1 MRSFSRNGFAFLLL
15 ALFLVACSQPGPK
28 TKDIVS
34 ANGRFRL
41 TVPGGWEVEKDLND
55 AADLQ
60 ASYRGSDMYIV
71 VLSESKEDLHDMSL
85 EGHSKLTR
93 DALMKTV
100 QDSTITGPFALTVDG
115 HPAVQYEIRGAVN
128 HVNVVYLH
136 TTVESPKYFH
146 QILAWTVP
154 SRFDANKPTLE
165 QVTEKFHEMP

>member
-1 MRSFSRNGFAFLLL
+1 MRSLSRSGFAFVLLTLLL
-15 ALFLVACSQPGPK
+15 AACSQPGPK

-34 ANGRFRL
+34 ANGKFRL
-41 TVPGGWEVEKDLND
+41 TVPGGWDVEKDLND

-71 VLSESKEDLHDMSL
+71 VLSESKEDLHDMNL

-100 QDSTITGPFALTVDG
+100 QDSTITGPAALTVDG

-146 QILAWTVP
+146 QILAWTIP

-165 QVTEKFHEMP
+165 QV

>member
-1 MRSFSRNGFAFLLL
+1 MRSLSRYGFAFLFLTLSL
-15 ALFLVACSQPGPK
+15 AACSQSGPK

-34 ANGRFRL
+34 ANGKFRI
-41 TVPGGWEVEKDLND
+41 TVPAGWDVEKDLND

-60 ASYRGSDMYIV
+60 ASHRDSEMYIV
-71 VLSESKEDLHDMSL
+71 VLSETKEDLHDMNL

-93 DALMKTV
+93 EALLKTV
-100 QDSTITGPFALTVDG
+100 QDSTISGPTSVTVDG

-154 SRFDANKPTLE
+154 SRFALNKTTLE

>member
-1 MRSFSRNGFAFLLL
+1 MRSLNRRGL
-15 ALFLVACSQPGPK
+15 ALLFLTLCLCACSHRGPK
-28 TKDIVS
+28 TKDIIS
-34 ANGRFRL
+34 ADGKFRI
-41 TVPGGWEVEKDLND
+41 TVPAGWDVEKDLND

-60 ASYRGSDMYIV
+60 ASHRDSEMYIV
-71 VLSESKEDLHDMSL
+71 VLSETKEDLHDMTL

-93 DALMKTV
+93 EALLKTV
-100 QDSTITGPFALTVDG
+100 QDSSISGPTSVTVDG

-154 SRFDANKPTLE
+154 SRFALNKTTLE